1 MSAFRPSLR
10 LLAAQRLGQ
19 TSSATAAAQAAAPAA
34 RRQASSAATMP
45 HSYTPPQYSLKV
57 RSLSSLSLYRPIL
70 ELD

>member
-45 HSYTPPQYSLKV
+45 HSYTPPHYSLKV
-57 RSLSSLSLYRPIL
+57 RLLSSLSLSHSIL
-70 ELD
+70 EPD